1 MPRPGQRINTAG
13 LRQIIRDLCGWR
25 PLRGEE
31 LAALLHKDLKY
42 LRNKHLTRM
51 VRAGEL
57 AFLYPESPNHALQ
70 AYLLPGRD
78 EAEAQ

>member
-1 MPRPGQRINTAG
+1 M
-13 LRQIIRDLCGWR
+13 
-25 PLRGEE
+25 RGEE
-31 LAALLHKDLKY
+31 LAALLHKDRKY

-78 EAEAQ
+78 EAEA